1 MDAWA
6 MLVPASITFT
16 VGIVYTLF
24 RQQLKDR
31 LKRIEKA
38 RLQKDLDS
46 MHETMERTKTY
57 IQNWRHHAG
66 GRHAQK
72 GNSDTDT
79 SNTDVIVIELEEEL
93 GQMLETMQE
102 VEADL
107 EDLYNEAATGEG
119 RQGSPG
125 QNEECG
131 DIEAQKKQRSMTH

>member
-24 RQQLKDR
+24 RQQLKDQ

-57 IQNWRHHAG
+57 IQDWKHRAEGQHA
-66 GRHAQK
+66 HK

-79 SNTDVIVIELEEEL
+79 SNTDIMVIELEEGL
-93 GQMLETMQE
+93 GQMLETMHE
-102 VEADL
+102 VE
-107 EDLYNEAATGEG
+107 
-119 RQGSPG
+119 
-125 QNEECG
+125 
-131 DIEAQKKQRSMTH
+131 